1 MNRTIIQAILKMFAK
16 AVLLTTGIGCIILF
30 LGYKNEW
37 DSLITYSNAFFIAG
51 CLLIIAGTASR
62 MTAGVDWN
70 SFQEIHSESFEK
82 MSNFERTAY
91 IVTTSTPIGTLILG
105 VLTGLLLILISA
117 ITGFL
122 L

>member
-1 MNRTIIQAILKMFAK
+1 MKRMVIQAILKMSAK
-16 AVLLTTGIGCIILF
+16 VALLTTIIGSIILI
-30 LGYKNEW
+30 LGYKNKW

-51 CLLIIAGTASR
+51 CLLFIAGTASR

-70 SFQEIHSESFEK
+70 SFQEIHSESFGK